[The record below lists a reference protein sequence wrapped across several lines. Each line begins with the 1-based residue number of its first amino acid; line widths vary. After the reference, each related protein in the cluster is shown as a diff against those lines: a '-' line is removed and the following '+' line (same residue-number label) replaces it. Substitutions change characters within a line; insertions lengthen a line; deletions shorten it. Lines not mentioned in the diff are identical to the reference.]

1 MGLKDCGQCFN
12 IEILGQYFLSEFVM
26 LPELEEDLNVLWAF
40 VNEMST
46 LEDFDHC
53 IKEFKDWKTQK

>member
-1 MGLKDCGQCFN
+1 
-12 IEILGQYFLSEFVM
+12 M

-53 IKEFKDWKTQK
+53 IKEFKDWETQKLIILIQFFFQ